1 MGCFFG
7 CVGGSKKR
15 AGCHSEQLS
24 RQFEQLK
31 EAYRVGLAPAQ
42 PTTWYLAQKL
52 GEFERQV
59 KATRGFVEDASRQR
73 G

>member
-1 MGCFFG
+1 MEI
-7 CVGGSKKR
+7 SKQDIAKDF
-15 AGCHSEQLS
+15 EQLS

-59 KATRGFVEDASRQR
+59 KSTKGFLEDASRQR
-73 G
+73 V

>member
-1 MGCFFG
+1 MEI
-7 CVGGSKKR
+7 SKQDIAKDF
-15 AGCHSEQLS
+15 EQLS
-24 RQFEQLK
+24 RQFETLK
-31 EAYRVGLAPAQ
+31 EAYRVGLATEK

-59 KATRGFVEDASRQR
+59 KSTKGFLEDASRQR